1 MAKRKRSA
9 SVKEAADRAARK
21 SAGVEETEP
30 RVPIDPPVHAVHPG
44 GRPTDYNPEFCQIA
58 ADACAR
64 GATDE
69 EIADLLDVSART
81 VYRWKLQHPAFC
93 QAIDVGK
100 ELCDQ
105 RVERSMYARAVG
117 YTYDSVK
124 ILQNAGVPL
133 VVPYKE
139 HVPPDV
145 AAQKHW
151 LGNRRPDKWREVSK
165 HEHSGS
171 IATVTDIS
179 GSDAIEQAR
188 SVAFAM
194 GRALERQRMKVIDH
208 DAS

>member
-1 MAKRKRSA
+1 
-9 SVKEAADRAARK
+9 
-21 SAGVEETEP
+21 
-30 RVPIDPPVHAVHPG
+30 
-44 GRPTDYNPEFCQIA
+44 
-58 ADACAR
+58 
-64 GATDE
+64 
-69 EIADLLDVSART
+69 
-81 VYRWKLQHPAFC
+81 
-93 QAIDVGK
+93 
-100 ELCDQ
+100 
-105 RVERSMYARAVG
+105 MYARAVG

-124 ILQNAGVPL
+124 ILQNAGVAL

-188 SVAFAM
+188 RVAFAM